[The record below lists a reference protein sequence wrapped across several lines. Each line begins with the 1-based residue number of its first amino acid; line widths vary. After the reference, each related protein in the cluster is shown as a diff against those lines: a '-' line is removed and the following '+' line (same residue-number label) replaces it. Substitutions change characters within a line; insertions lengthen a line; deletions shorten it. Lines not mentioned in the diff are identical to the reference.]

1 MNKLLNHKPGS
12 GTVLMI
18 CIIVAVFIA
27 NSPFSDIYHSILHKT
42 VSLSVGDFL
51 LEKDLKHWINDG
63 LMSVFFF
70 TIGLEIKRELTGGN
84 FTDLKKVLLPF
95 GGAIGGM
102 LFPAVIFLIINWSSE
117 NINAW
122 CVPVATDIA
131 IVLAILS
138 VFVKGLPN
146 SVTVFI
152 AILAIFDDL
161 GASLII
167 AFFYTDNIEWY
178 NLLVAFSLLGVMILM
193 NLLGVRKLIY
203 YALIGIVGVWLA
215 VMLSGIHATIGGLLA
230 ALAIPGRPKI
240 GKNKFL
246 QKVNQLKRK
255 YKKINPPSET
265 TYLSKEQESVLEKFN
280 DLSYEA
286 ETPLQKLEYT
296 IKPAVHYIIL
306 PIFVLSS
313 AGVVF
318 SENFVSDLLTP
329 LGLGISLGLFLGK
342 FIGIVLFSAFFIKIG
357 WGVFPEKMTWKHLYG
372 LALLAGVGFTMS
384 VFIAELAVSGE
395 NRLNVAKSAIIA
407 GSVISAIASFLYFKI
422 VRRRK
427 KIILN
432 ETESTIDKLKI

>member
-1 MNKLLNHKPGS
+1 MSKLLKHKPGS
-12 GTVLMI
+12 GTVLTI
-18 CIIVAVFIA
+18 CIIAAILIA
-27 NSPFSDIYHSILHKT
+27 NSPLYDIYHSILYKNI
-42 VSLSVGDFL
+42 SLRVGDFI
-51 LEKDLKHWINDG
+51 LEKNLKHWINDG

-84 FTDLKKVLLPF
+84 FTDLKKALLPF

-102 LFPAVIFLIINWSSE
+102 LFPAVIFFIINWNSA

-122 CVPVATDIA
+122 GIPVATDIA

-146 SVTVFI
+146 SATVFI

-167 AFFYTDNIEWY
+167 AFFYTDNIAWY
-178 NLLVAFSLLGVMILM
+178 NLLVAFSLLGVMTLM
-193 NLLGVRKLIY
+193 NLLGVRNLIF

-230 ALAIPGRPKI
+230 ALAIPGRTKI

-246 QKVNQLKRK
+246 QKVDKLKKR
-255 YKKINPPSET
+255 YKQIDPPTQTS
-265 TYLSKEQESVLEKFN
+265 YLSKEQESVLEKFN
-280 DLSYEA
+280 EISYEA

-296 IKPAVHYIIL
+296 IKPVVHFIVL

-313 AGVVF
+313 AGIVF
-318 SENFVSDLLTP
+318 SESFFSDLFTP
-329 LGLGISLGLFLGK
+329 LGMGVSLGLFLGK
-342 FIGIVLFSAFFIKIG
+342 FSGIILFSAFFIKFG

-384 VFIAELAVSGE
+384 VFIAELGVSGE
-395 NRLNVAKSAIIA
+395 SRLNIAKSAIIA
-407 GSVISAIASFLYFKI
+407 GSLISAFASVLYFKI
-422 VRRRK
+422 IRRK
-427 KIILN
+427 RSN
-432 ETESTIDKLKI
+432 S